1 MYRIITSSVME
12 KTNAQTMT
20 DNGIGANTHES
31 EAEQCSLVVAVSDHF
46 FLFLERK
53 ASKKVH
59 QEPQNLQN
67 KSLKD
72 LQHHH
77 FCISDKHSS
86 VSMIRPLRNKIYTPL

>member
-46 FLFLERK
+46 FLIFGKKGLEKGSTRAAK
-53 ASKKVH
+53 PPK
-59 QEPQNLQN
+59 
-67 KSLKD
+67 
-72 LQHHH
+72 
-77 FCISDKHSS
+77 
-86 VSMIRPLRNKIYTPL
+86 